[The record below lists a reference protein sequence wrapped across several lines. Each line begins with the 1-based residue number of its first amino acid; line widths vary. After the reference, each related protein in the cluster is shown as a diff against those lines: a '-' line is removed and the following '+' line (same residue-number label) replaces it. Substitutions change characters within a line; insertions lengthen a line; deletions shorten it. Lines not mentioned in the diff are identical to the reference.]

1 MAGWGSRRF
10 APIIHLAGLGWSWSH
25 INQVSCALRFFF
37 GVTLGRPEAFDR
49 IISAKEPQKLPV
61 VRCVQGLCFCALPD
75 GAARYDPA
83 SARPHSC
90 RGGRQNDKETRGPPS
105 PIYIVHGPR
114 ARGLLIVEREDLY
127 MASETAARSVPWYRE
142 STKDHWYARWA
153 AWLGWTLDAFDFTV
167 FLLIIK
173 PIADEFRVP
182 TTKVAIVLGSRAYSR
197 QRAHRQR
204 GGPYVGKLI
213 RLSAE
218 TQQALR
224 HSLFSPAG
232 GPAKAGALEANS
244 TCVALRL
251 CLKLVNQRP

>member
-1 MAGWGSRRF
+1 MA
-10 APIIHLAGLGWSWSH
+10 A
-25 INQVSCALRFFF
+25 V
-37 GVTLGRPEAFDR
+37 E
-49 IISAKEPQKLPV
+49 SANTIPWWKEP
-61 VRCVQGLCFCALPD
+61 
-75 GAARYDPA
+75 
-83 SARPHSC
+83 
-90 RGGRQNDKETRGPPS
+90 
-105 PIYIVHGPR
+105 
-114 ARGLLIVEREDLY
+114 
-127 MASETAARSVPWYRE
+127 
-142 STKDHWYARWA
+142 TKDQWYAWWA